1 MTIFSLTLSKD
12 LPTAERFLI
21 ERVYLHPNN
30 GQTWRKLSNIYRALG
45 QANLAQEAEYTSW
58 QLGISQGGFGGAI

>member
-1 MTIFSLTLSKD
+1 MILSND

-21 ERVYLHPNN
+21 ERVYLQPNN
-30 GQTWRKLSNIYRALG
+30 GQTWKKLSNIYQALG
-45 QANLAQEAEYTSW
+45 QGNLAQEAEYTSW